1 MKDIIIKTFSD
12 LEEITDCVSSSAL
25 FRGVSNVNY
34 ELKPSLFRHDNI
46 GDVKMREAH
55 LMWLFKTSAK
65 AHLKNVPSSD
75 IEWLVVAQHHGLPT
89 RLLDWSLSPL
99 VSLFFAL
106 SSSSDNDAGIYVL
119 DRQDFMKEEN
129 IDVNKLSDIKA
140 IIPSHLSPRV
150 TAQSGMFTVHPDNK
164 PILTGDDIMKLVIP
178 KENKKQLMKK
188 LVKYGVH
195 HGTIYPSL
203 DGISSYIKY
212 QQGY

>member
-12 LEEITDCVSSSAL
+12 LEQITDSVSNSAM

-34 ELKPSLFRHDNI
+34 DLKPSLFRHHHVGN
-46 GDVKMREAH
+46 VTMRESH

-65 AHLKNVPSSD
+65 AHLSNVPSSD

-89 RLLDWSLSPL
+89 RLLDWSFSPL

-106 SSSSDNDAGIYVL
+106 SSPSDSDAGIYVL
-119 DRQDFMKEEN
+119 DRQEFMKEEE
-129 IDVNKLSDIKA
+129 IDVNKLSEIKA
-140 IIPSHLSPRV
+140 FIPSHLSPRV

-164 PILTGDDIMKLVIP
+164 PILMGNDIMKLIIP